1 MLAVMADYSYL
12 YTMKNAKTSTLVPA
26 AFFLAGCLIN
36 VIARF
41 VGNGAVASAVKPA
54 LLPFLAVTVL
64 AYAFSHPVNRRML
77 GLLVCAE
84 LFGAAGDML
93 LIGSSLPLF
102 GGGILAF
109 LIGHIFYM
117 RLFGGLSWRGIKPAQ
132 WAICLAVMAALVA
145 GLVWLLGIGGVMMG
159 PMAVYGMVLMLLIFS
174 TLCGVIRR
182 PAAERKAW
190 IIVLCGALL
199 FTFSDS
205 LIGLGTTGKELW
217 HHDFLVMFTYLA
229 AQALLA
235 VGGLSLA
242 AQNKE

>member
-1 MLAVMADYSYL
+1 MNN
-12 YTMKNAKTSTLVPA
+12 TKTSTLVPA
-26 AFFLAGCLIN
+26 CFFLIGCLVN
-36 VIARF
+36 VMARF
-41 VGNGAVASAVKPA
+41 MGNGAVASAVKPA

-64 AYAFSHPVNRRML
+64 AYALSHETDRRML

-102 GGGILAF
+102 GAGILAF

-117 RLFGGLSWRGIKPAQ
+117 RLFGGLSWQGLKPGK
-132 WAICLAVMAALVA
+132 WVLCLVVMV
-145 GLVWLLGIGGVMMG
+145 GLVTCLVLALGIGGVMLW

-174 TLCGVIRR
+174 TLCGVVRR
-182 PAAERKAW
+182 PAAERATW
-190 IIVLCGALL
+190 IIALCGALL

-205 LIGLGTTGKELW
+205 LIGLGTTGKQLPR
-217 HHDFLVMFTYLA
+217 HDFLVMFTYLA

-235 VGGLSLA
+235 IAGLRLA
-242 AQNKE
+242 TQKRA